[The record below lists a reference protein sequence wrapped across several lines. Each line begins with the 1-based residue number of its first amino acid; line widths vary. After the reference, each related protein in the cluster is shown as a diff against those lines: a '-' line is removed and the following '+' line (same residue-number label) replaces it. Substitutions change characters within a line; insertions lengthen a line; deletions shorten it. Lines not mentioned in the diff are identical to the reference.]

1 MRIEEETIR
10 GYRTCA
16 RDRRAHG
23 DCEGY
28 TSEEIDVVRE
38 TITVTFGDMHKNTS
52 DPYFP
57 ITSHTHERLLPA
69 SEADREC
76 PHCGATTSISLEPR
90 HEFPRLSEHS
100 PNELVRRAEL
110 ERARD
115 ERSAGA
121 LDAGERQ
128 AIALEKL
135 AASTTGTSEVRE
147 LREELQQLRALMAGN
162 GNGNGHAE
170 TDKSMA
176 DLPTT
181 SDDKSRP
188 IPAPTSE
195 APPRPRKRA
204 Q

>member
-23 DCEGY
+23 DCPGY
-28 TSEEIDVVRE
+28 VSEEIDVVRE
-38 TITVTFGDMHKNTS
+38 TITVTFGDLHGHTS

-69 SEADREC
+69 SEQDRQC
-76 PHCGATTSISLEPR
+76 PHCGATASISLEPR

-110 ERARD
+110 ERSRD

-135 AASTTGTSEVRE
+135 GRLARGRHRARE
-147 LREELQQLRALMAGN
+147 LREEPSELRPLMAS
-162 GNGNGHAE
+162 GNGHADE
-170 TDKSMA
+170 ATDWASN
-176 DLPTT
+176 LIPSPT
-181 SDDKSRP
+181 RRR
-188 IPAPTSE
+188 
-195 APPRPRKRA
+195 RPRGHVSGRHE
-204 Q
+204 